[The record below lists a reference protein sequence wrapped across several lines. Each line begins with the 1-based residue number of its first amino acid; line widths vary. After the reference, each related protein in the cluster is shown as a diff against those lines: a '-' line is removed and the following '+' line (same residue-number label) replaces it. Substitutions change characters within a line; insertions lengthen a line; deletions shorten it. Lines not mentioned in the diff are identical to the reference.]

1 MDPAACV
8 REFLSALAR
17 RDIDAAH
24 EACRNLREWVARGGF
39 IPYGWTREEMSA
51 FLRAA
56 SSLALDFAATD
67 AGV

>member
-1 MDPAACV
+1 MDPVACV
-8 REFLSALAR
+8 ARILSL
-17 RDIDAAH
+17 IAAH
-24 EACRNLREWVARGGF
+24 DGEEARFACDDLRGWIAGGGF
-39 IPYGWTREEMSA
+39 RPHGWTREEMSA